1 MDMAQHIV
9 KLGPV
14 AVELV
19 DRTMIDRARNNP
31 AFGPTIERALIG
43 EPQAI
48 LLVEFAG
55 TAQGEQAAR
64 LRQLV
69 ELMGDLGLPN
79 SVVEMPEPAA
89 QQALWSVR
97 KAGLNIMMSMRGDG
111 KPVSDRKS
119 KRLNS
124 ST

>member
-1 MDMAQHIV
+1 MSQHLGNV
-9 KLGPV
+9 GPV

-19 DRTMIDRARNNP
+19 DLTMIDLARNNP
-31 AFGPTIERALIG
+31 AFEPTIERALMG

-79 SVVEMPEPAA
+79 SVVEMPDPAA
-89 QQALWSVR
+89 QQALWAMR

-111 KPVSDRKS
+111 QPV
-119 KRLNS
+119 
-124 ST
+124 

>member
-1 MDMAQHIV
+1 MLGVVNFPTFYQAMDMAQHIV

-19 DRTMIDRARNNP
+19 DRTMIDLARNNP

-69 ELMGDLGLPN
+69 ELMGDRSEEHTSELQSL
-79 SVVEMPEPAA
+79 
-89 QQALWSVR
+89 
-97 KAGLNIMMSMRGDG
+97 MRISYA
-111 KPVSDRKS
+111 VFC
-119 KRLNS
+119 
-124 ST
+124 